1 MKGRVPKKLKKE
13 PLIEAVWE
21 LRFEPKEESAGEIL
35 AGIIYNSLRHEYPKV
50 VRLPAADIPRPI
62 ARVDP
67 LLRYAPTIRL
77 ESVSASPFAVQI
89 GDRVVSLNNR
99 RPYKGWSEFSKRI
112 HDLVK
117 LLRSTELV
125 QKPTRFSLRYI
136 DLLELDPPPSL
147 ASLRVRVEVAER
159 DLGECPI
166 QLRAEIQ
173 DDPFVHILQIA
184 SPALVTIGNAEQ
196 RKGTLVDIDTIRNVE
211 SSADFWEILDAELDE
226 AHARSNRLFFELLTS
241 EALERLEPIYE

>member
-1 MKGRVPKKLKKE
+1 MGRVPKKLKKE

-21 LRFEPKEESAGEIL
+21 LRFEPKEESTAEIL
-35 AGIIYNSLRHEYPKV
+35 AGIIYNSLRHEYPKI

-67 LLRYAPTIRL
+67 VLRYAPTIRL

-112 HDLVK
+112 HDLVN
-117 LLRSTELV
+117 LLQGSELV

-147 ASLRVRVEVAER
+147 ASLRIQVKVAER
-159 DLGECPI
+159 DLSKCPI

-184 SPALVTIGNAEQ
+184 SPALVTIGSAEQ
-196 RKGTLVDIDTIRNVE
+196 HSGTLVDIDTIRNVE
-211 SSADFWEILDAELDE
+211 PSADFWKILDAELDE
-226 AHARSNRLFFELLTS
+226 AHDRSNRLFFELLTS
-241 EALERLEPIYE
+241 EALELLEPIYE

>member
-21 LRFEPKEESAGEIL
+21 LRFEPKEESAAEIL
-35 AGIIYNSLRHEYPKV
+35 AGIIYNSLRHEYPKI

-77 ESVSASPFAVQI
+77 ESISASPFAVQI

-136 DLLELDPPPSL
+136 DLLELDPSPSL

-159 DLGECPI
+159 DLSKCPI

-196 RKGTLVDIDTIRNVE
+196 HKGTLVDIDTIRNVE
-211 SSADFWEILDAELDE
+211 PSADFWEILDAELDE